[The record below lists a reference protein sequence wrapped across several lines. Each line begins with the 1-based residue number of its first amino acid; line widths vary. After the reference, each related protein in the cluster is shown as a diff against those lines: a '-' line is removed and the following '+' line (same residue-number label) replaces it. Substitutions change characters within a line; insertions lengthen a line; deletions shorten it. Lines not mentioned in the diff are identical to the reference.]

1 MIHWKTVLFSE
12 RRLLPLFAIVVL
24 YKYIAM
30 ETDEIPTL
38 RPEDGFL
45 ARVSI
50 WLAKVYDR
58 YRRRIW
64 TSLAVLAII
73 GVHVYLGFAIAH
85 NIHTAIAPIVIFALI
100 YLVTLYFCCVKPWLK
115 RISPSLRPYTHKLKV
130 IWNYEIVKVP
140 ILKSGL
146 VLGILGGFFA
156 WIVIDSAGQR
166 IRLMSA
172 AGLVMYIILSVLVSA
187 NPGRIKWRPVIGG
200 ILLQFCVGV
209 LVLRWPQGNTAF
221 QWVSKQVVTFL
232 DYTTKGTVFTYGFV
246 SEPPSQICGFGT
258 VFVYTALQII
268 IYFGAIVSVLYYLG
282 VIEAVLSRVAWVMQ
296 YTVGTTAAESLNA
309 AACIFLGQ
317 TEAAILI
324 EPALVTMTDSEIH
337 AVMTAGFA
345 CIAGSLFSAYIS
357 FGACPQYLLSATV
370 MSAAVSLAVSKI
382 VYPEVQASKQKSMK
396 SFKFNARG
404 HNNVLECISDG
415 AVHSAQFVGA
425 IAANLIVYIALLAFV
440 NSVLSYFGSLVN
452 YPELTFNQILAYI
465 FFPLA
470 YMMGASDAADPA
482 VAMDETMKVAEL
494 MGMKT
499 ALNEFI
505 AYQKL
510 SEWKADGVLKGARAQ
525 TIATSE
531 SCRQCA
537 RKGNLFL
544 RK

>member
-1 MIHWKTVLFSE
+1 
-12 RRLLPLFAIVVL
+12 
-24 YKYIAM
+24 M

-45 ARVSI
+45 AR
-50 WLAKVYDR
+50 
-58 YRRRIW
+58 
-64 TSLAVLAII
+64 
-73 GVHVYLGFAIAH
+73 
-85 NIHTAIAPIVIFALI
+85 
-100 YLVTLYFCCVKPWLK
+100 
-115 RISPSLRPYTHKLKV
+115 
-130 IWNYEIVKVP
+130 
-140 ILKSGL
+140 
-146 VLGILGGFFA
+146 
-156 WIVIDSAGQR
+156 
-166 IRLMSA
+166 
-172 AGLVMYIILSVLVSA
+172 
-187 NPGRIKWRPVIGG
+187 
-200 ILLQFCVGV
+200 
-209 LVLRWPQGNTAF
+209 
-221 QWVSKQVVTFL
+221 
-232 DYTTKGTVFTYGFV
+232 
-246 SEPPSQICGFGT
+246 
-258 VFVYTALQII
+258 ALQII

-525 TIATSE
+525 TIATMYRIASFLLACFFGFSLANNGIFKCQNTIGSIHSFSVKTLDGRIPSLSAYRGDVVMVVNVASFCTYTAQYLDFSPLLQKFPGLKIVAFPCNQFLLQE
-531 SCRQCA
+531 PIRDDEILNA
-537 RKGNLFL
+537 LRYVRPGHGFNPTVDGLDIYGKIDVNGDEEAPLYTFLKGACPTTNTTFKRREHLFYDPIRANDIQWNFEKFL
-544 RK
+544 VDRSGRPRYRFLADNWNNGKAVEGYIRDLIAEQ